1 MRISDWSSDVCSSDL
16 FDAIVEV
23 VDLAGI
29 QLGIAPRYS
38 TTNIIDA
45 VRIEIVV
52 AARIVDRAQAADQ
65 CQIVGEMHAELKLAA
80 QDLIVERVVDT
91 ANRTA
96 GIVRAGNAAYAR
108 RVRIR
113 SKQCRHWNRR
123 PRAGRWQCDAEPRSE
138 EHTSELQSL

>member
-1 MRISDWSSDVCSSDL
+1 ML
-16 FDAIVEV
+16 LAFDAIVEV

-96 GIVRAGNAAYAR
+96 GIVRAGNAAYVR
-108 RVRIR
+108 RDRKSVVEGKSVAVRVDIGGR
-113 SKQCRHWNRR
+113 RILKKQTNTK
-123 PRAGRWQCDAEPRSE
+123 P
-138 EHTSELQSL
+138 TKYK

>member
-1 MRISDWSSDVCSSDL
+1 ML
-16 FDAIVEV
+16 LAFDAIVEV

-96 GIVRAGNAAYAR
+96 GIVRAG
-108 RVRIR
+108 
-113 SKQCRHWNRR
+113 
-123 PRAGRWQCDAEPRSE
+123 RSE
-138 EHTSELQSL
+138 EHTSELQ